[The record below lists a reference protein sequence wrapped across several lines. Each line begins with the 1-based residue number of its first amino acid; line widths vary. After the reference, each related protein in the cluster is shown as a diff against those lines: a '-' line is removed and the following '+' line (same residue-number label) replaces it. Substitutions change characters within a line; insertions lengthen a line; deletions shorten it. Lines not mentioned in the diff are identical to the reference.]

1 MKNKMTLKELAEEL
15 SNSSCLNKQESY
27 SDKRMSEVIK
37 PRRIR
42 DYISKKI
49 IKEGVRDGKFKY
61 YNQDHLSDLIQV
73 RKLQSEGLSDNDI
86 KDIMELN
93 DNNKIDFSS
102 NLNQQNNIN
111 DLLGSIK
118 NRGSS
123 QNSIVSQLTSQ
134 SNISL
139 KSSLYLSKQHIE
151 DPQNEYTTSLKST
164 VWIEYEINE
173 NIILKIKKDH
183 VEQDNKSL
191 LKNIENKL
199 KKIQENKND

>member
-1 MKNKMTLKELAEEL
+1 
-15 SNSSCLNKQESY
+15 
-27 SDKRMSEVIK
+27 MSEVIK